1 MKVALGIC
9 RTSIKHSENLLEK
22 TRQTLRNSTFA
33 DIRILDIG
41 YWILAMRH
49 IPSNS
54 FSH

>member
-9 RTSIKHSENLLEK
+9 RSSIKHSENLVEK

-33 DIRILDIG
+33 DGGILDMI
-41 YWILAMRH
+41 H

-54 FSH
+54 FSHERISFA